1 MSFRFKTLQQCPWR
15 TQSKCLSIRTQT
27 LPSACDRSLSASEK
41 TGKGIGRPLCQVSK
55 CAYGHSW
62 CRYLNKNWGGGGGA
76 LFSYAGNL
84 DHLTQVR
91 HSSMQ
96 YFCVSNNGGTFNVHT
111 DVNVCNCTLGLS
123 GKSVLTVVFCDKCIV
138 CLQTRVTKTVMLCVP
153 ACDCHVVCSSLWLS
167 CCAFQLATVMLCVPA
182 CDCHVVCSSLWLS
195 CCVFQLVAVML
206 CVQLATVMLCV
217 PACDCHVVCSSLW
230 LSCCVFQLV
239 TVMLC
244 VPACDCHVVC
254 SSPG

>member
-1 MSFRFKTLQQCPWR
+1 MSFRFKTLQRCPWG
-15 TQSKCLSIRTQT
+15 TQSKCLSTRTQM

-62 CRYLNKNWGGGGGA
+62 CMYLEKIFFLIVNFIV
-76 LFSYAGNL
+76 LRRNL
-84 DHLTQVR
+84 DHMGKDQQLQEHCYPFLSVR
-91 HSSMQ
+91 VVFLCQ
-96 YFCVSNNGGTFNVHT
+96 TLVWLPVFGTFNVHT
-111 DVNVCNCTLGLS
+111 DVNDCNCTLGLS

-138 CLQTRVTKTVMLCVP
+138 FLQTKM
-153 ACDCHVVCSSLWLS
+153 
-167 CCAFQLATVMLCVPA
+167 F
-182 CDCHVVCSSLWLS
+182 
-195 CCVFQLVAVML
+195 
-206 CVQLATVMLCV
+206 
-217 PACDCHVVCSSLW
+217 W